1 MWANIPKGNRGKR
14 LKLPTF
20 GKNAYQMREKR
31 KHRAGITALHG
42 AMYDKIKFQNL
53 RTHILLAFFLVSV
66 I

>member
-20 GKNAYQMREKR
+20 GKNAYQMRGKR

-42 AMYDKIKFQNL
+42 AMYDK
-53 RTHILLAFFLVSV
+53 
-66 I
+66 